1 MTSKKC
7 SSSKQR
13 QHEHDRCHPVTSQHQ
28 DLITSSEVN
37 PAENNELE
45 MYKND
50 VLVTP
55 SLRSSV
61 CSEIVRIEQFPE
73 EYETNI
79 GRIVKKFEAVRQW
92 TQRKRHQRELER
104 PDSFLQKFAIGDIA
118 DGHEKDKSKNN
129 CERSYQTRTFVMDPT
144 CNLHYHW
151 LAVITL
157 AVLYNTIFIIGR
169 SVFWK
174 LQNLQP
180 VLWYLLDYVCDGI
193 YVLDMVFQ
201 ARTGYLHQG
210 LLVRDAKRLFSNYMR
225 SQHFKLDI
233 FSLLPTDIMYC
244 VLGVSCEQRVPCSVI
259 VRVNRLLRWH
269 RMLEFFGRTE
279 TRTSFPYAFRIAKLI
294 FYLLVIIHWNACI
307 YFSVSYYI
315 GFGSD
320 SWVYKNVSEPKY
332 STFRHQYIYCFYWS
346 TLTLTT
352 IGEVPVPE
360 RDIEYLFVVI
370 DFLVGVLIFATIV
383 GNVGSMITNMNA
395 ARAEFQNRMDSIKQ
409 YMEFRKVSKELE
421 NRVIKWFD
429 YLWTNKQSLDEE
441 AITSMLPDKLK
452 AEIAINVHL
461 ATLKQVKLFQDC
473 EPGLLVQLVLKL
485 RLQVFSPGDY
495 ICRKGDVGKE
505 MYIVKRGRLSVVGD
519 DGKTVF
525 ATLSDGS
532 VFGELSILNISG
544 MKTGN
549 RRTANVRSVGYS
561 DLFCLSKEDLWSV
574 LEEYPEAKKLLIE
587 RGRQILLKDGLL
599 DQEQLRT
606 TNQQMKKVQQQCTD
620 FEQGLDNI
628 QTRFARLLA
637 EYSASQLKMKRRI
650 TRLEMINYPGRQNS
664 DDNSGEVNQNIC
676 DILTGPNDHRCEV
689 HQNSQDIFTGPNDH
703 SREINQNSQDIF
715 TGPNN
720 HSGEANQNIQ
730 DIFTGPNDNSSEIYQ
745 NSQDIFTGPVVNSS
759 EINQNSQNIFIGP
772 NYNSTEVNLN
782 SQDISNGPND
792 HSGEVNRNSQ
802 DIFTRPNDNSSEIYQ
817 NKQDIFT
824 GPVVNSSKVNQNS
837 QEIFTG
843 PIVSSSEVNRNS
855 QDIFT
860 GPIVSSSEVNRNSQD
875 IFTGPIVNSSKIRE
889 S

>member
-1 MTSKKC
+1 MTTKMCLWSEQQLGRHPPE
-7 SSSKQR
+7 SS
-13 QHEHDRCHPVTSQHQ
+13 HHQ
-28 DLITSSEVN
+28 ELN
-37 PAENNELE
+37 LAHNNELYE
-45 MYKND
+45 KN
-50 VLVTP
+50 VLSTSS
-55 SLRSSV
+55 SLNSIN
-61 CSEIVRIEQFPE
+61 SEIYRIEQLNKE
-73 EYETNI
+73 HDTKI
-79 GRIVKKFEAVRQW
+79 GRIVKTFEVVREW
-92 TQRKRHQRELER
+92 TERKRRHKELER
-104 PDSFLQKFAIGDIA
+104 PDSFLQKFAMSDIT
-118 DGHEKDKSKNN
+118 DVYDKDSSKQTA
-129 CERSYQTRTFVMDPT
+129 ERSFQYRTFVLDPA
-144 CNLHYHW
+144 CNLYYHW

-180 VLWYLLDYVCDGI
+180 FLWYILDYVSDCI
-193 YVLDMVFQ
+193 YVVDMVFQ
-201 ARTGYLHQG
+201 VRTGYLHQG

-225 SQHFKLDI
+225 STYFKLDV

-244 VLGVSCEQRVPCSVI
+244 VLGVSCEERVPCSVI
-259 VRVNRLLRWH
+259 VRLNRLLRWH
-269 RMLEFFGRTE
+269 RMLEFFDRTE
-279 TRTSFPYAFRIAKLI
+279 TRTNFPYAFRITKLI
-294 FYLLVIIHWNACI
+294 FYILVIIHWNACI
-307 YFSVSYYI
+307 YFSVSYCI

-320 SWVYKNVSEPKY
+320 GWVYKNVSEPKF

-352 IGEVPVPE
+352 IGEVPIPE
-360 RDIEYLFVVI
+360 RDIEYLFVVF

-409 YMEFRKVSKELE
+409 YMEFRKVSKDLE

-532 VFGELSILNISG
+532 VFGELSILKISG

-599 DQEQLRT
+599 DQEQLT
-606 TNQQMKKVQQQCTD
+606 DTDQQRENLQELCTHL
-620 FEQGLDNI
+620 EQGLDNI

-637 EYSASQLKMKRRI
+637 EYSASQMKIKRRM
-650 TRLEMINYPGRQNS
+650 TQLEKTVYPGRQNS
-664 DDNSGEVNQNIC
+664 DDNSGEVNQNIW
-676 DILTGPNDHRCEV
+676 DVFTGPRVNNAGINPNN
-689 HQNSQDIFTGPNDH
+689 QNMFTAPNVNSGKINPNNQDMFSGPNVNSGEGDPNNQDMFTGPNVNSSEGNPNSQDMFTGPNVN
-703 SREINQNSQDIF
+703 SGEINQNIWNVFTGTNDNSGKGNPNNQDLFTGLNVNSGEGDPNSQDMF
-715 TGPNN
+715 TGPNVN
-720 HSGEANQNIQ
+720 SGEG
-730 DIFTGPNDNSSEIYQ
+730 D
-745 NSQDIFTGPVVNSS
+745 
-759 EINQNSQNIFIGP
+759 
-772 NYNSTEVNLN
+772 
-782 SQDISNGPND
+782 
-792 HSGEVNRNSQ
+792 RNSE
-802 DIFTRPNDNSSEIYQ
+802 DMFTEPDVNTSEDYMKNVEQ
-817 NKQDIFT
+817 
-824 GPVVNSSKVNQNS
+824 SS
-837 QEIFTG
+837 QETL
-843 PIVSSSEVNRNS
+843 
-855 QDIFT
+855 
-860 GPIVSSSEVNRNSQD
+860 
-875 IFTGPIVNSSKIRE
+875 
-889 S
+889 